1 MHHDFDQSRNVRRDR
16 NGKKCYGYMDYDPK
30 TNFWSTCNVEY
41 LTRQN
46 KSCLKKINGGG
57 DGGESTT
64 TKNPRSTT
72 VPGSYM
78 YWQNLCHNLG
88 IFDLDITQIY

>member
-1 MHHDFDQSRNVRRDR
+1 MEHDFYDHNRSVRRDR

-30 TNFWSTCNVEY
+30 TNSWSTCNVEY

-46 KSCLKKINGGG
+46 KSCLKKITGG
-57 DGGESTT
+57 DDGSELTT

-72 VPGSYM
+72 VAGSYM
-78 YWQNLCHNLG
+78 YC
-88 IFDLDITQIY
+88 